1 MSRKKHSSC
10 LSKIF
15 NFCLTALFV
24 IVTAFCLQMYSNTA
38 HGAQTLKF
46 AQISD
51 DHLSADKVNKAYRLT
66 ADSSDLLDDAIDVIN
81 HTPDLDFVFFTG
93 DLVDVPYEKNM
104 LMFFE
109 HANKLKYPYYAVPGN
124 HDICVGG
131 HLNKL
136 LFVELMKKYNKYYKF
151 NNTYYSFAPKIGFK
165 VIALDP
171 IIDNRITANGEL
183 SEEQLTFLDK
193 EIKEAGN
200 NVILIFMHVPLK
212 QPFTSDSHRLLNA
225 DSMYRVL
232 KKYNNPIGIFTG
244 HYHVTKVI
252 QQDNI
257 VHVSTPSLISYP
269 NAFRFIT
276 IHNYRNKVVFEIQYT
291 PTRLLELQKKAKL
304 LVFHASTYYGSEKDR
319 TVTVTVE
326 KRKNDGRNN
335 E

>member
-10 LSKIF
+10 IGKIF
-15 NFCLTALFV
+15 NFFITTLLVV
-24 IVTAFCLQMYSNTA
+24 ITAFFLQMHHNPA
-38 HGAQTLKF
+38 VGATTLKF

-51 DHLSADKVNKAYRLT
+51 DHLSADTVNKAYRLT
-66 ADSSDLLDDAIDVIN
+66 ADSRDLLDDAIDVIN

-93 DLVDVPYEKNM
+93 DLIDVPYEKNL

-131 HLNKL
+131 YLNKL
-136 LFVELMKKYNKYYKF
+136 LFVELMQKYNKNFKF
-151 NNTYYSFAPKIGFK
+151 SKTYYSFTPKSGYK

-183 SEEQLTFLDK
+183 SEEQLIFLDK

-200 NVILIFMHVPLK
+200 SVILIFMHVPLK
-212 QPFTSDSHRLLNA
+212 QPFSSDNHRLLNA
-225 DSMYRVL
+225 EAMYRVL

-244 HYHVTKVI
+244 HYHTTKVM
-252 QQDNI
+252 QENNL
-257 VHVSTPSLISYP
+257 VHVSTPALISYP
-269 NAFRFIT
+269 NAFRFVT

-291 PTRLLELQKKAKL
+291 PTRLLELQKKSKL
-304 LVFHASTYYGSEKDR
+304 LVFHASTYYGSESDR
-319 TVTVTVE
+319 TVTVTIE
-326 KRKNDGRNN
+326 KRK
-335 E
+335 

>member
-1 MSRKKHSSC
+1 MSRKKRSSC
-10 LSKIF
+10 LNKIF
-15 NFCLTALFV
+15 NFFATTVLVVFV
-24 IVTAFCLQMYSNTA
+24 ACCLQIYSNTA
-38 HGAQTLKF
+38 QGATTLKF

-51 DHLSADKVNKAYRLT
+51 DHLSADTINKAYRLT
-66 ADSSDLLDDAIDVIN
+66 ADSKELLDDAVDLIN

-93 DLVDVPYEKNM
+93 DLIDVPYEKNL

-131 HLNKL
+131 FLNKS
-136 LFVELMKKYNKYYKF
+136 LFVDLMQKYNKYYKF
-151 NNTYYSFAPKIGFK
+151 DKTYYSFTPKTGYK

-183 SEEQLTFLDK
+183 PDEQLEFLDK

-200 NVILIFMHVPLK
+200 SVILIFMHVPLK
-212 QPFTSDSHRLLNA
+212 QPFSSDSHRLLNSEA
-225 DSMYRVL
+225 MYRIL

-257 VHVSTPSLISYP
+257 IHVSTPSLISYP

-319 TVTVTVE
+319 TITITIE
-326 KRKNDGRNN
+326 KRKQ
-335 E
+335 

>member
-1 MSRKKHSSC
+1 MSRKKRSSC
-10 LSKIF
+10 LNKIF
-15 NFCLTALFV
+15 NFFATTVLVVFV
-24 IVTAFCLQMYSNTA
+24 ACCLQIYSNTA
-38 HGAQTLKF
+38 QGATTLKF

-51 DHLSADKVNKAYRLT
+51 DHLSADTINKAYRLT
-66 ADSSDLLDDAIDVIN
+66 ADSKELLDDAVDLIN

-93 DLVDVPYEKNM
+93 DLIDVPYEKNL

-109 HANKLKYPYYAVPGN
+109 HANKLKYPYYDVPGN

-131 HLNKL
+131 FLNKS
-136 LFVELMKKYNKYYKF
+136 LFVDLMQKYNKYYKF
-151 NNTYYSFAPKIGFK
+151 DKTYYSFTPKTGYK

-183 SEEQLTFLDK
+183 PDEQLEFLDK

-200 NVILIFMHVPLK
+200 SVILIFMHVPLK
-212 QPFTSDSHRLLNA
+212 QPFSSDSHRLLNSEA
-225 DSMYRVL
+225 MYRIL

-257 VHVSTPSLISYP
+257 IHVSTPSLISYP

-319 TVTVTVE
+319 TITITIE
-326 KRKNDGRNN
+326 KRKQ
-335 E
+335 